1 MLMRFFVRSER
12 GITLVEYGV
21 AAAVVALIIML
32 MTSSGT
38 S

>member
-12 GITLVEYGV
+12 GFTLVEYGLG
-21 AAAVVALIIML
+21 AAALALLLML
-32 MTSSGT
+32 AMSSGT